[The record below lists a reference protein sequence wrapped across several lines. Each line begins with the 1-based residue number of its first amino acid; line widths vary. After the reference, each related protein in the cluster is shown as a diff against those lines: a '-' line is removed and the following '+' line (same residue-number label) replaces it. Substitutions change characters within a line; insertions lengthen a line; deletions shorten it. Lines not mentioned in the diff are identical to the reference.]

1 MTSLFTQVWLLLGL
15 CLPFWGI
22 AQAIN
27 LPSIQSQYLYQATN
41 KGAPILRI
49 AYQEGKAQL
58 HSPEGLVAFSQENLT
73 TLLAD
78 HHRTHSPARKLLA
91 AAVRLQ
97 APANLPIHYLNDL
110 FFWLRIGGCNT
121 LYLGVIEASQTNTV
135 QYLSLP
141 IAPFIFDEKIYKDVA
156 AAQKV
161 HPNTSFL
168 DASFDWNWY
177 FEQIK
182 NQPIAYVPSL
192 VHPVVWVANQ
202 VSFQEELVNPM
213 LLSTLIQTTLA
224 QHYQNSYQKA
234 SPNQY
239 WSILISLEDKAN
251 YQDFASLLS
260 FILEGYHLYWEE
272 LAFAKYQKTYLEL
285 EPAERW
291 EVQQAAPL
299 LPLYYDKL
307 QAQEIGPLYELT
319 PALWSEL
326 RQ

>member
-41 KGAPILRI
+41 KGAPILKI

-202 VSFQEELVNPM
+202 VSFQEELC
-213 LLSTLIQTTLA
+213 A
-224 QHYQNSYQKA
+224 C
-234 SPNQY
+234 
-239 WSILISLEDKAN
+239 
-251 YQDFASLLS
+251 
-260 FILEGYHLYWEE
+260 EE
-272 LAFAKYQKTYLEL
+272 SQAVK
-285 EPAERW
+285 
-291 EVQQAAPL
+291 VGQAAACFLSSPDDRFSWHCALGRPVPTEVMFLPPL
-299 LPLYYDKL
+299 ALRPRALHLLLVLLRQGAASEWD
-307 QAQEIGPLYELT
+307 APIHPIGSKCTCLYEKV
-319 PALWSEL
+319 
-326 RQ
+326 